1 MLQDLNEDP
10 DPQWHL
16 TFQIPELGNFSSFVK
31 EAVKSGIVFS
41 HARCEIIP
49 SSAYLY
55 YSKHCLSN
63 FRAIHHHLSQTYLKY
78 PTLQDTEGKSHIV
91 SNYIIIICLC
101 CFMYTFQGSWK
112 LSLRTSF
119 KNFRRHYDKNDAAEE
134 PLAKRLRLLYTED
147 EADIGD
153 DEYEEAVKELQEH
166 KAKKLG
172 KKGKGHGHIKR
183 LMEITRVRR
192 YQWIHI
198 EQPLI
203 SDILNKFPY
212 LSTHKWVY

>member
-16 TFQIPELGNFSSFVK
+16 TFEIPELGNFSSFVK
-31 EAVKSGIVFS
+31 EAVKSGIVSS
-41 HARCEIIP
+41 HARREIIQV
-49 SSAYLY
+49 L
-55 YSKHCLSN
+55 
-63 FRAIHHHLSQTYLKY
+63 RTYITANTVRPTSEQYTTVCRKLILKY
-78 PTLQDTEGKSHIV
+78 PTLQDTEGKSRIV

-134 PLAKRLRLLYTED
+134 PPAKRLRLLYTED

-153 DEYEEAVKELQEH
+153 DEYEEAVKELQEEH

-192 YQWIHI
+192 YQWIHT
-198 EQPLI
+198 
-203 SDILNKFPY
+203 DTLNSH
-212 LSTHKWVY
+212 LSQTY